1 MLKCATS
8 SKSLT
13 VYFTFEYMS
22 SRNSKINKET
32 NRNTYFFHVQFLEKE
47 EIKNILKD
55 GNAFLRSTAH
65 CCGYMEGTSPGNKIT
80 ACTLTQNVGGKN
92 VYS

>member
-1 MLKCATS
+1 MLKCTTS

-55 GNAFLRSTAH
+55 GNVFLRSTAH
-65 CCGYMEGTSPGNKIT
+65 CCG
-80 ACTLTQNVGGKN
+80 
-92 VYS
+92 